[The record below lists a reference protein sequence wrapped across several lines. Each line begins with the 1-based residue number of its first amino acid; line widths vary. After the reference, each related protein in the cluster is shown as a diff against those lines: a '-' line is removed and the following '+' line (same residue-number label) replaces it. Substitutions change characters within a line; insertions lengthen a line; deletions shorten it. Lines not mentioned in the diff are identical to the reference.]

1 MRFLNRFHDSD
12 VGRGQPRSNR
22 SGWDDFK
29 KSGGARRSSSSG
41 WKDVGKRRGA
51 HQNQCARPVHIP
63 VSSNRFGPRALF
75 RYASA
80 FFMTMASGG
89 GRRRRAGLCGQ
100 QGRKFL
106 ARENHPGGCDLTGAH
121 RRAGK
126 PKIRSANSWSANPA
140 WHWTKT
146 SLCTEWNLTES
157 GFVCLRCDRRPL
169 IATLSV
175 SGSGRPA

>member
-29 KSGGARRSSSSG
+29 KSGAHDDQHHRGGRMWGEAGSAPEPVRAAGAYPGELEQVRATSLVQVRFSFFHDHGVRRWSSSA
-41 WKDVGKRRGA
+41 RGA
-51 HQNQCARPVHIP
+51 VWPTREKVL
-63 VSSNRFGPRALF
+63 GPRKSSWL
-75 RYASA
+75 
-80 FFMTMASGG
+80 
-89 GRRRRAGLCGQ
+89 
-100 QGRKFL
+100 
-106 ARENHPGGCDLTGAH
+106 GCDLTGAH

-126 PKIRSANSWSANPA
+126 PKIRSATLGLRIQRGTGPKPA
-140 WHWTKT
+140 CALGGISPSRVFT
-146 SLCTEWNLTES
+146 
-157 GFVCLRCDRRPL
+157 CLRCDRRPL